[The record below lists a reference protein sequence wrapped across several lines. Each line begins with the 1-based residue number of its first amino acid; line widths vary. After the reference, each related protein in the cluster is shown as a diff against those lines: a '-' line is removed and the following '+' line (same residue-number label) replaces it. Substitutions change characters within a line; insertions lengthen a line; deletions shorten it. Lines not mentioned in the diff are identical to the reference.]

1 MGPAQPAHHCRCRGP
16 SLGSGHATSQ
26 LCTRSIPAWDT
37 QSLLSSSSG
46 PMGPLNPSHPG
57 TLKPLGGLLRESWS
71 VPTECECPPWTVAPQ
86 GQVAPP
92 WHSHCT
98 PSLGTGRD
106 RPREGRRDTRTVFT
120 AGPVMGKQP
129 SNADRGFWGPHRQR
143 HGTPAASKRNLIF
156 QIAFQLKG
164 LRSSLQTSRG
174 GPRHC
179 F

>member
-1 MGPAQPAHHCRCRGP
+1 M
-16 SLGSGHATSQ
+16 SLGQCPPSVSVPPGLWLLRARWLHHG
-26 LCTRSIPAWDT
+26 IPTAPRAWAQGMT
-37 QSLLSSSSG
+37 G
-46 PMGPLNPSHPG
+46 PGRAAG
-57 TLKPLGGLLRESWS
+57 TLGLFLRQ
-71 VPTECECPPWTVAPQ
+71 A
-86 GQVAPP
+86 
-92 WHSHCT
+92 
-98 PSLGTGRD
+98 
-106 RPREGRRDTRTVFT
+106 
-120 AGPVMGKQP
+120 PVMGKQP